1 MRLALG
7 HASGCVWMCG
17 GTLRVMLSGSAFNYE
32 LVERYKGQLPLF
44 AIQSE
49 SSAGIAGS
57 VEDFVNF

>member
-1 MRLALG
+1 
-7 HASGCVWMCG
+7 MCG